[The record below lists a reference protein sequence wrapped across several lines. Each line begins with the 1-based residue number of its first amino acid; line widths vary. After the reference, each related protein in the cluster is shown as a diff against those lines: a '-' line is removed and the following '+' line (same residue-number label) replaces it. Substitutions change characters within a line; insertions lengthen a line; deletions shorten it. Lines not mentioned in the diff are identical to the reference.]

1 MDVFSNSLGH
11 IKKISVFRVTSLEIF
26 GRVVTHIFYLI
37 IVFYS
42 GKKYMFIKLYF
53 FQKT

>member
-1 MDVFSNSLGH
+1 MDAFSNSFGH

-37 IVFYS
+37 IVFLFW
-42 GKKYMFIKLYF
+42 KKNICL
-53 FQKT
+53 